1 VISVGKVALVVIGVS
16 VLAGACGPSQQS
28 LRAIP
33 PPPTVPNSAVGKG
46 FYVTQPPDGILVG
59 GNHDHKKIKP
69 KVTPD
74 FQGPPATN
82 DWWSSL
88 IWQYENSEPYS
99 YELFPHP
106 LTLRASA
113 KGLFMG
119 YSDKPTIAPREYMFP
134 YEKDLIV
141 GVDGLSAPETRV
153 AGYSDWSVTAE
164 WSSGQKKLRSTFG
177 HGMPFVY
184 FEKSGGDAV
193 VRVANDKAPNATV
206 FADNGSAL
214 GVTVGGHHYG
224 LFAPTKAT
232 WSHEGGTFQSSLDG
246 KDYFSVAI
254 LPDNKPETLEL
265 FRTHAYAFVKETRV
279 SWSYDEK
286 TAKLTTQY
294 TLSTELKDATKGLA
308 STPLSALYRHQWLH
322 TNSALLPI
330 EYASP
335 RGTMKVVEGNTFTTT
350 MPFTGVLPTMPVVE
364 SADKGRLKTYVRQVA
379 WKDDLFPPGLGAHP
393 DRDTYWIG
401 KSMGKIS
408 SALQIADQIGDI
420 DDRDFL
426 VRALENELQ
435 DWFDGRA
442 PKLFYYDKTWATLV
456 GVPASYE
463 SDAALNDH
471 HFHYGYFLQAAAA
484 VARYDAAW
492 AKTWAPYFNLLMAD
506 AANVNRADKRFP
518 FLRYMD
524 VYAGHSWANGPSQ
537 YHQGNNEESSSE
549 EMNFSTALILWGSV
563 IGDKTVRDAGI
574 YLFTTQAAA
583 IEQYWFDVD
592 HAVFPK
598 DFKPPVLGM
607 VWGAGGKY
615 DTWFDNNPVLVHGIN
630 YLPFQGG
637 SLYLGRRPDAVKRG
651 FDAIMAQSQGQVY
664 TWRDYALMYL
674 ALTDGPKAAA
684 MLEEDTYLEPEYGN
698 SRAMTYNWINTLAKL
713 GRVDTTVT
721 ADVPTYAVFAVK
733 GQKSYVAFNPDGAA
747 RKVTFSD
754 GFVMQVPARAM
765 KVGGRGAQTA
775 E

>member
-1 VISVGKVALVVIGVS
+1 MNVCK
-16 VLAGACGPSQQS
+16 LAVPLLLIASACGPSQQS
-28 LRAIP
+28 LRPIP
-33 PPPTVPNSAVGKG
+33 PAPSDPSGAVGKG
-46 FYVTQPPDGILVG
+46 YYVTRLPEGVLVG
-59 GNHDHKKIKP
+59 GDHDHKRTKP
-69 KVTPD
+69 KVAAN
-74 FQGPPATN
+74 FQEPPATN

-88 IWQYENSEPYS
+88 IWQYEKGEPYS
-99 YELFPHP
+99 FELFAHP
-106 LTLRASA
+106 LTLRANA
-113 KGLFMG
+113 NGLAIG

-134 YEKDLIV
+134 YEKDLVV
-141 GVDGLSAPETRV
+141 GVEGLNAPDTRV
-153 AGYSDWSVTAE
+153 SAYSDWSVTAE
-164 WSSGQKKLRSTFG
+164 WSNGPKELRATFG

-184 FEKSGGDAV
+184 FQTVQGNAAL
-193 VRVANDKAPNATV
+193 VRVANSGVNV
-206 FADNGSAL
+206 FANNGSSIGL
-214 GVTVGGHHYG
+214 TVAGHHYG
-224 LFAPTKAT
+224 LFAPTRTT
-232 WSHEGGTFQSSLDG
+232 WTQEGNTFRSSLDA
-246 KDYFSVAI
+246 DVYFSVAV
-254 LPDNKPETLEL
+254 LPDNKPETFEL

-286 TAKLTTQY
+286 TARLTTQFNA
-294 TLSTELKDATKGLA
+294 SSVQMDNGKGLA
-308 STPLSALYRHQWLH
+308 NTPLLALYRHQWLN
-322 TNSALLPI
+322 TKNTLLPY
-330 EYASP
+330 EYVSP
-335 RGTMKVVEGNTFTTT
+335 RGAMKLLDGSSFTTV
-350 MPFTGVLPTMPVVE
+350 MPFTGALPTMPVVE

-401 KSMGKIS
+401 KSMGKLA
-408 SALQIADQIGDI
+408 SALQIADQIGDT
-420 DDRDFL
+420 DDRDFM

-435 DWFDGRA
+435 DWFDGHA
-442 PKLFYYDKTWATLV
+442 PKLFYYDKVWATLV

-484 VARYDAAW
+484 IARYDAAW
-492 AKTWAPYFNLLMAD
+492 AKTWAPYFNLLIGD
-506 AANVNRADKRFP
+506 AANFNRNDKRFP

-524 VYAGHSWANGPSQ
+524 VYAGHSWANGPAQ
-537 YHQGNNEESSSE
+537 YHLGNNEESSSE
-549 EMNFSTALILWGSV
+549 EMNFSTAMILWGSA
-563 IGDKTVRDAGI
+563 IGDKTIRDAGI

-592 HAVFPK
+592 RAVFPK
-598 DFKPPVLGM
+598 EFKPPVLGM

-674 ALTDGPKAAA
+674 ALTDGPRAAA
-684 MLEEDTYLEPEYGN
+684 MYEEDTYLEPEYGN

-713 GRVDTTVT
+713 GRVDPTVT

-733 GQKSYVAFNPDGAA
+733 GVRSYVAFNPGDAA

-754 GFVMQVPARAM
+754 GFAMQVPARTM
-765 KVGGRGAQTA
+765 KVGARDHN
-775 E
+775 